1 MLKPTRAVFC
11 AAIAIGVAFAQD
23 VAPVPT
29 HDVEISLTEGTPG
42 MNAVASPNH
51 QWLAFD
57 LLGSIWVIDRKSTRL
72 NSSHA
77 NISYAVFCL
86 KKNIHAEA
94 GWPPWMLRGPWH
106 EHTPTPGSD

>member
-57 LLGSIWVIDRKSTRL
+57 LLGSIWVIPFSGGEARRL
-72 NSSHA
+72 TPDS
-77 NISYAVFCL
+77 L
-86 KKNIHAEA
+86 EA
-94 GWPPWMLRGPWH
+94 YNRSEERRVGKECRSRWAPDH
-106 EHTPTPGSD
+106 